1 LGWVGGDRTLKHDI
15 RVIPGGQC
23 WIWQQGNTKPKQ
35 KAYFPPFLLA
45 HQRQKAFRKSDIK
58 QPHDSFIRHEVLV
71 LTKFYLQRFVEEA
84 IDECIAPQ
92 DVPDVFY
99 MYDRV
104 RRWAGTNARKGIS
117 TGDRFSLLCTR
128 SFVKGAFTIPALHR
142 YSESLHYELIRLL
155 VPDLHSVPF
164 VKTFWCPQYPIIN
177 LFCQT
182 TAQSVLTPS
191 LKRTLRRVIQR
202 RVIRLNSNNNS
213 SKIPVFDQAAWL
225 ESKLAWIRELC
236 LDQPGSEL
244 WNFVD
249 KPTFERITSA
259 TANQVDRRP
268 NVHRLYDV
276 ATLFYYAL
284 T

>member
-104 RRWAGTNARKGIS
+104 RRLAGTNARKGIS

-142 YSESLHYELIRLL
+142 YSESLHYAHKSPHLSYTPFQLNQEIDIRD
-155 VPDLHSVPF
+155 V
-164 VKTFWCPQYPIIN
+164 N
-177 LFCQT
+177 
-182 TAQSVLTPS
+182 VLA
-191 LKRTLRRVIQR
+191 L
-202 RVIRLNSNNNS
+202 
-213 SKIPVFDQAAWL
+213 
-225 ESKLAWIRELC
+225 
-236 LDQPGSEL
+236 
-244 WNFVD
+244 
-249 KPTFERITSA
+249 
-259 TANQVDRRP
+259 
-268 NVHRLYDV
+268 DV
-276 ATLFYYAL
+276 AKTSHERS
-284 T
+284 